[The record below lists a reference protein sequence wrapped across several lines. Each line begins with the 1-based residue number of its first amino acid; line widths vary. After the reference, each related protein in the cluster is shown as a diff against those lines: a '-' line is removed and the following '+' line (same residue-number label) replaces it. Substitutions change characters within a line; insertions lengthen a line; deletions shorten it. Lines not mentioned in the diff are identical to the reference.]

1 MQRALETHIRKR
13 LRKLQSKAA
22 VHDDDAGGGSGGQEE
37 IEKGDDLVVQGA
49 AKPVQREL

>member
-22 VHDDDAGGGSGGQEE
+22 VHDDDGGGSGGQEE

>member
-22 VHDDDAGGGSGGQEE
+22 VHDDDGGGSGGQEE

-49 AKPVQREL
+49 AKQVQREL

>member
-22 VHDDDAGGGSGGQEE
+22 VHDDDGGGSGGQEE

-49 AKPVQREL
+49 AKPEHREL